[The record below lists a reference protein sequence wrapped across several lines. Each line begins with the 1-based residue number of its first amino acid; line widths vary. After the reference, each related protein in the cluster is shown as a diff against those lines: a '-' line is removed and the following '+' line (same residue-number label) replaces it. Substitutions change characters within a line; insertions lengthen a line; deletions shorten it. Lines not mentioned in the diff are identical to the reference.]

1 MVILVSR
8 LRLTQITGPG
18 PLSGRHRDLKE
29 KWLFSK
35 KFDELHSST
44 LGAVESPVLI
54 AEHTA
59 SGPRYGPNQKG
70 GRTMAKRGSL
80 VYQINQELQS
90 QLRIARKRGR
100 RRLLNIRITLKGSS
114 ATALWRSTRSNAAAL
129 PDGPRKS
136 MAAARW
142 TICDSACR
150 NTSSVK

>member
-8 LRLTQITGPG
+8 LRLTQITGQAVIWSP
-18 PLSGRHRDLKE
+18 RDLKE

-35 KFDELHSST
+35 KFVSCISST

-90 QLRIARKRGR
+90 QLRIGEKKREAKAAEHTNHPQGIFSYRTLEVYTEQCCRFARWAKE
-100 RRLLNIRITLKGSS
+100 
-114 ATALWRSTRSNAAAL
+114 
-129 PDGPRKS
+129 S